1 MSDETVIEVERLRK
15 VYGHVV
21 AVDDV
26 SLSVQRGEIFGLLG
40 SNGAGKTT
48 TVECIEGLRRPTAGT
63 LRVLGH
69 DPVVSSGSLAGR
81 IGCQLQ
87 ESRLPDHI
95 KVWEALD
102 LFAAITPGAADW
114 RLLMQQWGLDEK
126 RDASFASL
134 SGGQRQRLF
143 VALAFVSEP
152 EIVFLDEMTTGL
164 DPAARHV
171 AWDLIEAIRDRGTTV
186 VLVTHF
192 MDEAERLCDRVAVV
206 EAGRIVAL
214 DSPRGLIDRYGAG
227 RRVIFTCPSAAGGKA
242 AGGVAGGTAAEAA
255 EAASAATD
263 LDWLSQVEHVRSV
276 ERRGSLCVIEGEGPV
291 LATVAAALVA
301 RGIVPDDLR
310 VEESSLETVFL
321 ALTGHSVED

>member
-1 MSDETVIEVERLRK
+1 MTAPSDTVIEVEHLRK
-15 VYGHVV
+15 VYGDAV

-26 SLSVQRGEIFGLLG
+26 SFSVHRGEIFGLLG

-48 TVECIEGLRRPTAGT
+48 SVECIEGLRRPSGGT
-63 LRVLGH
+63 LRVLGR
-69 DPVVSSGSLAGR
+69 DPHRESRALAGR

-114 RLLMQQWGLDEK
+114 RLLMEQWGLAEK
-126 RDASFASL
+126 RNASFASL

-171 AWDLIEAIRDRGTTV
+171 AWELIERIRDRGTTV

-206 EAGRIVAL
+206 DAGRIVAL
-214 DSPRGLIDRYGAG
+214 DTPRGLVARYAPTMRVVLLDRRARTGLARRGPRRRQRVAPRPARDRGG
-227 RRVIFTCPSAAGGKA
+227 RRSRCSPSSPRRWWSTTSCPPTCASRSRRSRSPS
-242 AGGVAGGTAAEAA
+242 
-255 EAASAATD
+255 SA
-263 LDWLSQVEHVRSV
+263 
-276 ERRGSLCVIEGEGPV
+276 
-291 LATVAAALVA
+291 
-301 RGIVPDDLR
+301 
-310 VEESSLETVFL
+310 
-321 ALTGHSVED
+321 